1 MSLSERGK
9 KQATPQRTA
18 SRPLDCRSLFFFFL
32 NNSFN
37 KTFNLLAGRV
47 KAKDISSWRRSVLSL
62 LITTLS
68 LLLSSSSFS
77 FRHREHRV
85 W

>member
-9 KQATPQRTA
+9 NHLLHNVQRHVLWTVVVF
-18 SRPLDCRSLFFFFL
+18 FFFFL
-32 NNSFN
+32 NKSFN

-62 LITTLS
+62 LITTL
-68 LLLSSSSFS
+68 
-77 FRHREHRV
+77 
-85 W
+85 